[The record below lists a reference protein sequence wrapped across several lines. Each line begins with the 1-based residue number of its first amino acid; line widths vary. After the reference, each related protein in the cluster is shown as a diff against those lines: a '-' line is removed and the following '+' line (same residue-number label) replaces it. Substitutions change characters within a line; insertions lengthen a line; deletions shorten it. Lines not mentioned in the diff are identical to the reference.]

1 MKIALILLLVLLL
14 AAILIEYRHQVSNFF
29 RKKEKLSNSEIYER
43 EVLSFFNY
51 KPDRNLVQMNLLRYP
66 PFGFQLVPLRFKE
79 FNHFDNSVQL
89 AKEKSEYLFS
99 RFYDDPFSMVKVWR
113 NKYAEITFN
122 EIMIHLNFWEPRR
135 ILTESWMSKNKEWTN
150 EELQDKLLALE
161 ALNEMVN
168 FQDLKYNEDLRKC
181 IEIKR
186 KFEEDEEWNLFE
198 EKMLHQMK
206 GQRGSRD

>member
-1 MKIALILLLVLLL
+1 MKIALIILLVLLL
-14 AAILIEYRHQVSNFF
+14 AALLIEYGHNIFGFFEKKKQLSNF
-29 RKKEKLSNSEIYER
+29 EIYEK
-43 EVLSFFNY
+43 ELLNFFNY
-51 KPDRNLVQMNLLRYP
+51 KPDLNLDQSDLLRYSSIQ
-66 PFGFQLVPLRFKE
+66 FRSVPLRFKE
-79 FNHFDNSVQL
+79 FYHLDNSLQL
-89 AKEKSEYLFS
+89 AKEESEYLFS
-99 RFYDDPFSMVKVWR
+99 KYYDDPFSKVKVWR
-113 NKYAEITFN
+113 NKHAEIIYN

-206 GQRGSRD
+206 EQRGSGD

>member
-43 EVLSFFNY
+43 EVLRFFNF
-51 KPDRNLVQMNLLRYP
+51 KPDCNIVKSRLLKYSP
-66 PFGFQLVPLRFKE
+66 TSFHSKQLFVKQFYHL
-79 FNHFDNSVQL
+79 DNSVQL
-89 AKEKSEYLFS
+89 AKEESEYLFS
-99 RFYDDPFSMVKVWR
+99 KYYDVPFVKVRVWY
-113 NKYAEITFN
+113 KPAEIIYN

-206 GQRGSRD
+206 GQRGSGD